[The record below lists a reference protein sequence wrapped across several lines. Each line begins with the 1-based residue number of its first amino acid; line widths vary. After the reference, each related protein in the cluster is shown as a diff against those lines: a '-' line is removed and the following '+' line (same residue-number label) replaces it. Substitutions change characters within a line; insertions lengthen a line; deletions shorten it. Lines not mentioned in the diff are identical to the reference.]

1 MTKIFALKHEST
13 NIAKPNAFQ
22 TLNSGNF
29 EVPRLSVDII
39 NNRWRAYQKGEGNL
53 HTLEPEIAKLVQ
65 AALEAIVKSDILM
78 DQRDVYYSLRGKH
91 PDWKI
96 SGHPLDTIQAY
107 DCFVGK
113 IMETVQLVTGYTMQS
128 LGVRAGPR
136 GYITG
141 DDTSYFKLPS
151 GLEIKISAN
160 PSLKFNLVDEGVE
173 FHTHARKLIH
183 YEKQAGMDALVV
195 HDIPIMLESVF
206 MTSAGYSVE
215 AATKLHADMEKR
227 GLPLWILGDADPHGL
242 TMQCMYGRASK
253 SNAYMPDSFY
263 PKRCTLLGLFPRVAE
278 ELGLP
283 AEKVTPEH
291 QKILPNLRKLAEETR
306 PEILGDVEIFEKK
319 QRKWEWQA
327 LSAQDQYAPSIYLIE
342 SLYAKNDEIKFVPNA
357 EKIKEQITNEIKDSI
372 EQYIENQI
380 DAYARKWLME
390 NLKPK
395 LVEQITD
402 DLKGDIEAFNK
413 EADEQLEVLKKMDP
427 EDLREAIKLKLV
439 NNPKQYWTNAIWKV
453 IDDVLSK
460 KFTVVADVKGD
471 VDTEGTARA
480 DTQVT
485 ISQPEVPEQPLKK
498 IDIITAIEKRVTG
511 KNMLI
516 QKIRSA
522 VQKVVG
528 IPNEKW

>member
-1 MTKIFALKHEST
+1 MVKIFALKHEQ
-13 NIAKPNAFQ
+13 IDVAKPNAIQ
-22 TLNSGNF
+22 TLNAGNF

-39 NNRWRAYQKGEGNL
+39 NNRWRAFQKGEAAL
-53 HTLEPEIAKLVQ
+53 HTLEPEIAMLVQ
-65 AALEAIVKSDILM
+65 AALEAIVKSDIIM

-107 DCFVGK
+107 DSFVGK

-160 PSLKFNLVDEGVE
+160 PSLKFNLVDEGVQ
-173 FHTHARKLIH
+173 FYTHARKLIH
-183 YEKQAGMDALVV
+183 YEKQAGMDALTI
-195 HDIPIMLESVF
+195 HDIPVMLESVF

-227 GLPLWILGDADPHGL
+227 GLPLWILGDADPHGM

-283 AEKVTPEH
+283 PEKVTPEH
-291 QKILPNLRKLAEETR
+291 QKILPNLRKLAQETR

-319 QRKWEWQA
+319 LKKWEWQA
-327 LSAQDQYAPSIYLIE
+327 LSAQDQYAPAIYLIE
-342 SLYAKNDEIKFVPNA
+342 SLYAKNDEIKFVPDANQ
-357 EKIKEQITNEIKDSI
+357 IKEQITAEIKESVEKYVED
-372 EQYIENQI
+372 QI
-380 DAYARKWLME
+380 DAFARRWLMD

-395 LVEQITD
+395 LIEQIRN
-402 DLKGDIEAFNK
+402 DLKGDIEAFNQ
-413 EADEQLEVLKKMDP
+413 EADTQLEVLRQMNPD
-427 EDLREAIKLKLV
+427 DLREAIKLKLV
-439 NNPKQYWTNAIWKV
+439 SNPKQYWTNAIWKV
-453 IDDVLSK
+453 IDDVLAK
-460 KFTVVADVKGD
+460 KFTIVSDVIGD
-471 VDTEGTARA
+471 VNTEGTSRA
-480 DTQVT
+480 DTNVT

-498 IDIITAIEKRVTG
+498 IDIITAIEKRITG

-516 QKIRSA
+516 AKIRGA
-522 VQKVVG
+522 IQKVVG
-528 IPNEKW
+528 TPNEKW